1 MNRLLNRSL
10 LKVAL
15 ITAVVAQL
23 LVLGGLAGY
32 SQYPLW
38 VGREVKVAT
47 LPVDPRDWFRGQY
60 VRLDYPFSRLPIP
73 DMELPRGGDSV
84 FVPLHREKG
93 LWRPGRARL
102 REPDNG
108 PYLRGRITSVSGGRM
123 HVRYGIEA
131 WFASPEEARRL
142 EADLRD
148 GGVARLRVAPGGR
161 AALVAVE
168 RGAGPAP

>member
-10 LKVAL
+10 MKAAL
-15 ITAVVAQL
+15 LTAVLAQL

-38 VGREVKVAT
+38 VGKEVRVAT

-60 VRLDYPFSRLPIP
+60 VHLDYAFSRLPIP
-73 DMELPRGGDSV
+73 DMELPRGGDPV
-84 FVPLHREKG
+84 FVPLRRQDG
-93 LWRPGRARL
+93 LWRPGEARL
-102 REPDNG
+102 REPNKG
-108 PYLRGRITSVSGGRM
+108 PYLRGRITAVSGGLM

-131 WFASPEEARRL
+131 WFASAQEAQRL
-142 EADLRD
+142 ETELRD

-161 AALVAVE
+161 AVLVAVE
-168 RGAGPAP
+168 RGAAPAP

>member
-1 MNRLLNRSL
+1 MTRPLNRTL
-10 LKVAL
+10 MKAGLV
-15 ITAVVAQL
+15 TAVLVQL

-38 VGREVKVAT
+38 VGEEVRVAT

-73 DMELPRGGDSV
+73 DMELPRGGDPV
-84 FVPLHREKG
+84 FVPLHREDG

-102 REPDNG
+102 REPDDG
-108 PYLRGRITSVSGGRM
+108 PYLRGRITAVRGGRM

-131 WFASPEEARRL
+131 WFAPPEEARRL
-142 EADLRD
+142 EAELRD

-161 AALVAVE
+161 AALEAVE
-168 RGAGPAP
+168 RGADPAP